1 MHIQRAML
9 AVTATL
15 LNRLWVEYGDNGLPG
30 RMIWESNDDCIE
42 VIRTGR
48 VPGEYDIRIHVG
60 NKVIKMIYDE
70 SLRETE
76 DEGISLYVFGDATD
90 ADVMVAGG
98 LVMLY
103 YKTAMQS

>member
-1 MHIQRAML
+1 MHIQKAML

-30 RMIWESNDDCIE
+30 HMIWESNDDCIE

-48 VPGEYDIRIHVG
+48 KSGEYDICIRVG
-60 NKVIKMIYDE
+60 GKTIKMVYDE
-70 SLRETE
+70 ALRDTE
-76 DEGISLYVFGDATD
+76 EEGIASYEFGEASDN
-90 ADVMVAGG
+90 DVMVAGG